1 VFFSGKHTY
10 QQSTPDIS
18 ASSYSK
24 TTGTMTAR
32 AMTNKEEHPT
42 LIQFE
47 QKLKFN
53 YSKMSCGDGV

>member
-1 VFFSGKHTY
+1 VQVPTQK
-10 QQSTPDIS
+10 Q
-18 ASSYSK
+18 
-24 TTGTMTAR
+24 TGSMTAR

>member
-10 QQSTPDIS
+10 QHQTSVQVPTQ
-18 ASSYSK
+18 K
-24 TTGTMTAR
+24 QTGTMTAR